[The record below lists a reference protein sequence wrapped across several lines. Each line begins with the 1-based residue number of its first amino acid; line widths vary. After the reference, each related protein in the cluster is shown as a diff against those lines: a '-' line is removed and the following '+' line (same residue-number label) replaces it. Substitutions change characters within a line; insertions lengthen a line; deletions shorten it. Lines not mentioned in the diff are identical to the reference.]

1 MHLPQDIAARA
12 IALREHGLTYARIGL
27 ELGISEGHAHRLARH
42 AAAPVKPSI
51 CERPN
56 EATNRERMRLG
67 RHFLS
72 FFPKRMAAR
81 DAGRIMGMS
90 TQAVEF
96 IEKMAGWKIAIRMRE
111 EMGHE

>member
-1 MHLPQDIAARA
+1 MNSEDLSSKA
-12 IALREHGLTYARIGL
+12 IALREYGLTYARIGR
-27 ELGISEGHAHRLARH
+27 ELGISEAHAHRLARR
-42 AAAPVKPSI
+42 ATMPAKPSLAA
-51 CERPN
+51 RPN
-56 EATNRERMRLG
+56 EATTRERMRLG

-81 DAGRIMGMS
+81 DAGRIMGLS

-96 IEKMAGWKIAIRMRE
+96 IEKMAGWKIAMRMRE